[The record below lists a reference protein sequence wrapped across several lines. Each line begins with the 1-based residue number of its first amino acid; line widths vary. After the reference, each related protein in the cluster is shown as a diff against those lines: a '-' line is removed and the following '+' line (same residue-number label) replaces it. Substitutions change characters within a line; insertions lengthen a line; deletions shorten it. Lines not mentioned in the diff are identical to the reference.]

1 MKWTVVGVLV
11 TLQLI
16 SLVCGVQDSQQT
28 IHDHL
33 QSENLIPVQSQAAQ
47 SHLVYEGSG
56 DITDQSE
63 KIPIYKVTRPPPSI
77 KPPRDIKNIAN
88 GHHNASV
95 VILHKPSP
103 AIIVLIVILIL
114 LLLTSLLVIGYLWRR
129 VRILKERHKKP
140 YPTEGEFDE
149 DEYSVMMDWNAT

>member
-1 MKWTVVGVLV
+1 MKWTVVGVLITV
-11 TLQLI
+11 QFI
-16 SLVCGVQDSQQT
+16 SIVCGVQDSQQT

-33 QSENLIPVQSQAAQ
+33 QSEHLIPVQSQAAK

-56 DITDQSE
+56 DINDQSE
-63 KIPIYKVTRPPPSI
+63 KTPVYKVTRPPPSS
-77 KPPRDIKNIAN
+77 KPPKEAQNFEN
-88 GHHNASV
+88 GASV

-114 LLLTSLLVIGYLWRR
+114 LLLTSLLAIGYLWRR
-129 VRILKERHKKP
+129 VRVLKERQHKKP

-149 DEYSVMMDWNAT
+149 DEYSVMMDWNTT